1 MVSHPRMHKKD
12 AEPLLFIWNPPRL
25 RVPVSWILTQNI
37 KYKVNTSAQH
47 GASSLLNQEA
57 NILLEVE
64 WFAGRLVSLE
74 RLPSSV
80 KQNLKSSMFPTFM

>member
-1 MVSHPRMHKKD
+1 MD
-12 AEPLLFIWNPPRL
+12 LN
-25 RVPVSWILTQNI
+25 T
-37 KYKVNTSAQH
+37 KYKVNTSAQL

-80 KQNLKSSMFPTFM
+80 KQNLKSSTSDVPNFYVKFYCVTFSKFHLTSSTESGE